1 MFFQF
6 RSKMEWRDA
15 SFGEKWLVL
24 VSEIGPNVFIGWFE
38 SRYFWF

>member
-6 RSKMEWRDA
+6 RSKMEWRDT

-24 VSEIGPNVFIGWFE
+24 VGEIGPNVFIGRFE
-38 SRYFWF
+38 SRNFWF